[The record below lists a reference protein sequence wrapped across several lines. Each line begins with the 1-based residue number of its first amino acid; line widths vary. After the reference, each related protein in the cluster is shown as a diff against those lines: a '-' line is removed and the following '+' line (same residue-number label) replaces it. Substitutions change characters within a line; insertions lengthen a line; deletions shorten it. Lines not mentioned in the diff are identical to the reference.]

1 MITIENV
8 SVKYKKTVLK
18 DVNIKASNGECIGL
32 LGLNGSGKSTLLSAI
47 AGIKNPASGK
57 ITTEGKIGFVTQE
70 NALID
75 ELTAYDNILMWT
87 SMKKD
92 AIMKAL
98 QGPELSILKVS
109 DFINVKVRNMS
120 GGMKKR
126 LALASVIITAHLLSP
141 LQKPTA
147 EHVDNALKAMER
159 AGVLELKD
167 RDYSHLS
174 GGEQQLVLIARAV
187 SQNSDI
193 LLMDE
198 PLAALDIPAK
208 SDILKFIDA
217 FKANGGIIFI
227 ASHEAEVFEHCD
239 KVYHLKDGKLVET
252 DKSRPVAEVINA

>member
-126 LALASVIITAHLLSP
+126 LALASVIITGP
-141 LQKPTA
+141 
-147 EHVDNALKAMER
+147 
-159 AGVLELKD
+159 
-167 RDYSHLS
+167 
-174 GGEQQLVLIARAV
+174 
-187 SQNSDI
+187 DI

-239 KVYHLKDGKLVET
+239 KVYHLKDGKLVEI

>member
-1 MITIENV
+1 MVKIENV

-18 DVNIKASNGECIGL
+18 DVNITAEKGQCIGL

-47 AGIKNPASGK
+47 AGIKKPASGK

-126 LALASVIITAHLLSP
+126 LALASVIITGP
-141 LQKPTA
+141 
-147 EHVDNALKAMER
+147 
-159 AGVLELKD
+159 
-167 RDYSHLS
+167 
-174 GGEQQLVLIARAV
+174 
-187 SQNSDI
+187 DI